1 MLTNSELAYMREA
14 IGQLMPDTCNLL
26 TATNT
31 PDGAGGVTTSW
42 GTAFASVACRMDY
55 TSGNRADESL
65 TAFSVRPYSGFM
77 LSVPYNT
84 TIGTEY
90 RVEHGGFTYNVQ
102 AVNTD
107 QSWIAVKRVVLER
120 VE

>member
-1 MLTNSELAYMREA
+1 MLNNSELSYMREA
-14 IGQLMPDTCNLL
+14 VEQLMPDTCNLL

-31 PDGAGGVTTSW
+31 ADGSGGVTTTW
-42 GTAFASVACRMDY
+42 GTASASVACRMDY
-55 TSGNRADESL
+55 KTDTQQDEKI

-77 LSVPYNT
+77 LSIPYNT
-84 TIGTEY
+84 TINTEY

-102 AVNTD
+102 AVNND

>member
-31 PDGAGGVTTSW
+31 ADGSGGITTTW
-42 GTAFASVACRMDY
+42 GTASASVVCRMDY
-55 TSGNRADESL
+55 KTGAQQSEQL

-84 TIGTEY
+84 TINTEY
-90 RVEHGGFTYNVQ
+90 RVEHGGFTYNVK